1 MEGCA
6 DPALSPE
13 EEFEAAAAEPGSGS
27 DSRSA
32 RDRTEAAEGE
42 DSEELAAAAR
52 GKPAEVEGGLGAGLA
67 ARASQ
72 PAAGAAVLL
81 SYDGSS
87 PRGELGATLME
98 AATLEYSRSGRLPPV
113 SDRFL
118 ACCRGDRAAATRR
131 WQETLAWRDAQ
142 GVAALLRSRHGVER
156 FDVIKRC
163 YPQFLLGK
171 SKLGHCVYLEQI
183 AGVDM
188 KTMQAAGV
196 TLENL
201 LTHSV
206 FMQEFIFTYLSPADD
221 SKTITIIDCAG
232 VRATA
237 MPRDALLFIKHSN
250 ALFAKHYVEKA
261 AAVFIIN
268 VPLAFAA
275 VWAALKRFID
285 PVTLNKVRV
294 FRSQQLATKALLEQ
308 IDSDQLPACLGGTS
322 KVPLG
327 HSPEEALLRDLVR
340 HLAAR

>member
-13 EEFEAAAAEPGSGS
+13 EEREAAAAEPRG
-27 DSRSA
+27 DCA
-32 RDRTEAAEGE
+32 RDRLEEGDE
-42 DSEELAAAAR
+42 PAAAAR
-52 GKPAEVEGGLGAGLA
+52 GEPCELEGGLGAGLA

-98 AATLEYSRSGRLPPV
+98 AATIEYSRSGRLPPV

-163 YPQFLLGK
+163 YPQFLLGR

-196 TLENL
+196 TLEEL

-206 FMQEFIFTYLSPADD
+206 FMQEFIFTYLAPADD

-232 VRATA
+232 VRAT
-237 MPRDALLFIKHSN
+237 
-250 ALFAKHYVEKA
+250 V
-261 AAVFIIN
+261 N

-275 VWAALKRFID
+275 IWAALKRFID
-285 PVTLNKVRV
+285 PVTLAKVRV

-308 IDSDQLPACLGGTS
+308 VDSDQLPASLGGTS